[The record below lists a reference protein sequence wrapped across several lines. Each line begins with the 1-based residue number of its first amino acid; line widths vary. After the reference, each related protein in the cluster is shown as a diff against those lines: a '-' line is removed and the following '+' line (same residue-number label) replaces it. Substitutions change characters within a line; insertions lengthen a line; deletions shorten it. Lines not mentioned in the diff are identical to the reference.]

1 MPTLLLTITTHR
13 SHTRSAPGPSDG
25 SGLAWGGPTGNA
37 NRIAGR
43 WGVVSVTDRVVP
55 SGPRLSVGAP
65 NEPDRLVP
73 FARRAEE
80 LGFAGIWTQDTLSTQ
95 NFSLDGLHVLSYLA
109 AVTERLRLGIGVL
122 YSGRRNPAVQ
132 ARELA
137 TIDQLSGG
145 RLTVGLGVGNA
156 YHRET
161 LAALGISTERPVRR
175 LVEGI
180 DVMRALWSGAEATYD
195 GELYSFSGIRSQPEP
210 VQRPGPPIW
219 IGARAEPALRRAVR
233 IADGWTGAAPAAMDD
248 FLRQLAIVRQ
258 ALADEG
264 RDPAGFTISRSIYVA
279 VEDTEEKAR
288 ERLIPAFDRAFGG
301 NPVYD
306 AAGMADRVA
315 VFGSPEHCA
324 ERLGELFD
332 AGVDELVL
340 YPMYDRM
347 DQLEAFGELV
357 SALPVRRP

>member
-1 MPTLLLTITTHR
+1 M
-13 SHTRSAPGPSDG
+13 
-25 SGLAWGGPTGNA
+25 
-37 NRIAGR
+37 
-43 WGVVSVTDRVVP
+43 P

-65 NEPDRLVP
+65 TDPELLVP

-80 LGFAGIWTQDTLSTQ
+80 LGFAGIWTQDTLSTG

-109 AVTERLRLGIGVL
+109 SVTDRLRLGIGVL

-145 RLTVGLGVGNA
+145 RLTVGLGVGND

-161 LAALGISTERPVRR
+161 LAALGIPTDRPVRR

-180 DVMRALWSGAEATYD
+180 GVMRALWSGAEADYD
-195 GELYSFSGIRSQPEP
+195 GELYAFSGIRSQPEP

-233 IADGWTGAAPAAMDD
+233 IADGWTGAAPVATDD
-248 FLRQLAIVRQ
+248 FLDQLKIVQR
-258 ALADEG
+258 ALADQG
-264 RDPAGFTISRSIYVA
+264 RDPAGFTISKSVYIA
-279 VEDTEEKAR
+279 VEDTEERAR
-288 ERLIPAFDRAFGG
+288 QRLVPAFDRAFGG

-315 VFGSPEHCA
+315 VFGPPEHCA

-332 AGVDELVL
+332 AGADELTL

-347 DQLEAFGELV
+347 DQLEAFGDLV
-357 SALPVRRP
+357 SSLPARPA

>member
-1 MPTLLLTITTHR
+1 M
-13 SHTRSAPGPSDG
+13 S
-25 SGLAWGGPTGNA
+25 
-37 NRIAGR
+37 
-43 WGVVSVTDRVVP
+43 VSDRVVP

-65 NEPDRLVP
+65 NDPDLLVP

-80 LGFAGIWTQDTLSTQ
+80 LGFAGIWTQDTLSTK
-95 NFSLDGLHVLSYLA
+95 NSSLDGLHVLSYLA

-145 RLTVGLGVGNA
+145 RLTVGLGVGND

-161 LAALGISTERPVRR
+161 LAALGIAADRPVRR

-180 DVMRALWSGAEATYD
+180 GVMRALWSGAEADYD
-195 GELYSFSGIRSQPEP
+195 GELYSFSGIRSQPDP

-248 FLRQLAIVRQ
+248 FLQQLEFVKRE
-258 ALADEG
+258 LADQG
-264 RDPAGFTISRSIYVA
+264 RDPAGFTISRSLYIA

-288 ERLIPAFDRAFGG
+288 QRLIPAFDRAFGG

-315 VFGSPEHCA
+315 VFGTPERCA

-332 AGVDELVL
+332 AGADELVL

-357 SALPVRRP
+357 SALPARLP

>member
-1 MPTLLLTITTHR
+1 M
-13 SHTRSAPGPSDG
+13 G
-25 SGLAWGGPTGNA
+25 
-37 NRIAGR
+37 
-43 WGVVSVTDRVVP
+43 SVTEKAA
-55 SGPRLSVGAP
+55 PRLSVGAP
-65 NEPDRLVP
+65 NDPSLLVP

-80 LGFAGIWTQDTLSTQ
+80 LGFDAIWTQDTLSTT
-95 NFSLDGLHVLSYLA
+95 NSSLDGLHVLSYLA

-145 RLTVGLGVGNA
+145 RLIVGLGVGND
-156 YHRET
+156 YHREN
-161 LAALGISTERPVRR
+161 LAKVGIPTDRPVRR
-175 LVEGI
+175 LIEGI
-180 DVMRALWSGAEATYD
+180 GVMRALWSGTEASYD
-195 GELYSFSGIRSQPEP
+195 GELYSFSGVRAQPDP
-210 VQRPGPPIW
+210 VQKPGPPIW
-219 IGARAEPALRRAVR
+219 IGARAESAVRRAVR

-248 FLRQLAIVRQ
+248 FLEQLTIVKQ

-264 RDPAGFTISRSIYVA
+264 RDPAEFTISRSIYVA
-279 VEDTEEKAR
+279 VEDTEEQAR
-288 ERLIPAFDRAFGG
+288 QKLIPAFDRSFGG

-315 VFGSPEHCA
+315 VFGSAEQCA
-324 ERLGELFD
+324 QRLGELFD
-332 AGVDELVL
+332 AGVHELVL

-357 SALPVRRP
+357 SSLTTGAQRAPRS